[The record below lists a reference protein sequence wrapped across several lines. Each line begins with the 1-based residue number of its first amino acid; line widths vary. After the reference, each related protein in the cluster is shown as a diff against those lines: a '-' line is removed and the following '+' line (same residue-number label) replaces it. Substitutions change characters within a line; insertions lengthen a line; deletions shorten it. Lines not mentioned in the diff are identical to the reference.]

1 MASRVNPR
9 LRREIAKLG
18 VKDVS
23 ASTEDAGGF
32 NAEACFHCGTC
43 TALCPVG
50 YKILPRRLFHDVMLG
65 LEDKVRAHI
74 PQIFSCLLCRM
85 CEVNCPQGVH
95 ITENMRTLRWLI
107 NRQGFGL
114 K

>member
-1 MASRVNPR
+1 MVSRVNPG
-9 LRREIAKLG
+9 LRREIAKLSDNELG
-18 VKDVS
+18 
-23 ASTEDAGGF
+23 EGF

-43 TALCPVG
+43 TALCPLG
-50 YKILPRRLFHDVMLG
+50 YKIVPRKLFHDVMFG
-65 LEDKVRAHI
+65 LEDKVRANI

-95 ITENMRTLRWLI
+95 ITENMRVLRHLI
-107 NRQGFGL
+107 NRQEFDL